1 MKYKHLL
8 NKRTEK
14 DKEIL
19 HKIFVANKGRQNIKR
34 REQYTLNF
42 QKIVMPLMIL
52 NMNDQNTNIKRQR
65 STELIN
71 KKYLTIV
78 VSIRNLL
85 QKIKAQL
92 Y

>member
-1 MKYKHLL
+1 
-8 NKRTEK
+8 
-14 DKEIL
+14 
-19 HKIFVANKGRQNIKR
+19 
-34 REQYTLNF
+34 
-42 QKIVMPLMIL
+42 MPLMIL